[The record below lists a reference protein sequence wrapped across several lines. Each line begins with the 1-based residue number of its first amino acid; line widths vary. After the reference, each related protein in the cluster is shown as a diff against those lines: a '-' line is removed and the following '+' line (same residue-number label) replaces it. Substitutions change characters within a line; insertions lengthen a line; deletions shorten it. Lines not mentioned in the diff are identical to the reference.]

1 MALRF
6 HQLAV
11 DAHDLPAQAR
21 FWCAALDWRVL
32 YEDEDEIVIGAGESA
47 LPGICFLPVPE
58 DKAVKN
64 RLHIDLSPDDQA
76 AEVERLIGLGA
87 RRIEVGQPSDV
98 TWVVLADPEGNEFC
112 VLRPK
117 KTLTD

>member
-6 HQLAV
+6 HQIAV
-11 DAHDLPAQAR
+11 DAHDLSAQAR

-32 YEDEDEIVIGAGESA
+32 YEDEDEIVIGADENTR
-47 LPGICFLPVPE
+47 PGICFLPVPE

-64 RLHIDLSPDDQA
+64 RLHIDLAPDDQA
-76 AEVERLIGLGA
+76 AEVERLTALGA
-87 RRIEVGQPSDV
+87 RRAEVGQAADV
-98 TWVVLADPEGNEFC
+98 TWVVMTDPEGNEFC
-112 VLRPK
+112 VLRPR